1 MGKIAVYYYPTA
13 TITLTIIG
21 GKLVMTDETGN
32 TPLCGPLR
40 ARRHMNTTAGC
51 GVSIPSYDEVGLF
64 YGHSM
69 PGVGWD
75 GDVF

>member
-13 TITLTIIG
+13 TITLTIVS
-21 GKLVMTDETGN
+21 GKLVMTDETGDV
-32 TPLCGPLR
+32 PFCAPLR
-40 ARRHMNTTAGC
+40 ARRHMNTSSSI

-64 YGHSM
+64 YGYSM
-69 PGVGWD
+69 PGTGWD